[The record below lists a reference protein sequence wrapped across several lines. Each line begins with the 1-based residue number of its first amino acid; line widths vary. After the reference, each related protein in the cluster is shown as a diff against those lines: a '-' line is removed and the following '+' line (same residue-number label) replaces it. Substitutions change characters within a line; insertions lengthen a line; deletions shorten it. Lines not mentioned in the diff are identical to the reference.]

1 MNFKKR
7 YISLVKFIIIII
19 TLAFNNGYS
28 FQNLAPEEDEYNNVT
43 ETEFLL
49 DELTQIIISYGPQR
63 FEEAIDWLLLIAD
76 FNLVTM
82 AINRLCNHHNG
93 SI

>member
-1 MNFKKR
+1 MNFKKQ

-19 TLAFNNGYS
+19 TLAFNNSYS
-28 FQNLAPEEDEYNNVT
+28 FQKLTPEEDEYNNVR
-43 ETEFLL
+43 ETELVNV
-49 DELTQIIISYGPQR
+49 LTQIIISYGPQR
-63 FEEAIDWLLLIAD
+63 FEEAIDWLLPIAD

-82 AINRLCNHHNG
+82 AINRLRNHHNG